1 MCARVG
7 LDLDEFRDS
16 WVAHVPTEKKLHQL
30 HIDYGP
36 VGLFFVNRCRT
47 IQILVL
53 HEALCALAVKNKL
66 PECGAEDIAINYHA
80 QEKSKSRGI
89 QSVFQVSEQGE

>member
-7 LDLDEFRDS
+7 LDLDTFRDS

-66 PECGAEDIAINYHA
+66 PECGAGD
-80 QEKSKSRGI
+80 
-89 QSVFQVSEQGE
+89 